1 MNSRI
6 YKEQNNNNLIF
17 SAVFQSMFLWLHRLS
32 LGASI
37 TKPLGRTR
45 DLDKF
50 MQYSS
55 NLFHP
60 ADLISYI
67 KQLFQN
73 FQKVTVKVIA
83 LAEYVRT
90 VITVVISVISQAMNY
105 VSAGRAR
112 PQALS

>member
-1 MNSRI
+1 
-6 YKEQNNNNLIF
+6 
-17 SAVFQSMFLWLHRLS
+17 MFLWLHRRS

-37 TKPLGRTR
+37 TKPLARTR
-45 DLDKF
+45 DLDKL
-50 MQYSS
+50 MQYSR

-60 ADLISYI
+60 ADLISCI
-67 KQLFQN
+67 KKMFQN

-83 LAEYVRT
+83 VAGNVRT
-90 VITVVISVISQAMNY
+90 IITANSVKSQAMNY